1 MTRNK
6 VIMDIQDILN
16 SVDKIKDISELNIK
30 IIAEGDRGIYTIN
43 AKLIERDGPTQPDEA
58 L

>member
-43 AKLIERDGPTQPDEA
+43 AKLTERDGPTQPDEA
-58 L
+58 P